1 MFYVASMKTKKD
13 ISPEFTQ
20 KKIRKKSKH
29 ITLKKTHTREGSRGG
44 SDGQNA
50 IERVKKNSH
59 NASH

>member
-29 ITLKKTHTREGSRGG
+29 ITLKKPTRGKAVGEEVT
-44 SDGQNA
+44 D
-50 IERVKKNSH
+50 KML
-59 NASH
+59 